1 MIRESLGFRVD
12 RYISELSKRER
23 ETLDDGR
30 IRTPMR
36 SSLLERL
43 DEVRAWLAEQGM
55 TYEFVQ
61 TVYTWDDKTSGSKGF
76 PFVILDSE
84 REVVLFMMR
93 WH

>member
-12 RYISELSKRER
+12 RYMSELTKRER
-23 ETLDDGR
+23 ETLADGR
-30 IRTPMR
+30 IRVPMR
-36 SSLLERL
+36 SSLLEHL

-55 TYEFVQ
+55 AYEFVQ
-61 TVYTWDDKTSGSKGF
+61 TVYTWDDQTTGSKGF
-76 PFVILDSE
+76 PFIVLESD